1 MKLRSTLPLALAA
14 TLAACATSTPLPDS
28 RAPALPGAWTLQA
41 APGLPAPPDGV
52 RLVLRQAPAREGGQ
66 TALDVSGFSGANLYS
81 GQARVNASQ
90 QQFFIGPLTTTRM
103 VGPEERMR
111 FEGAYLQQ
119 LEKVGSY
126 EWREGGTLVLKTLAG
141 DTLTFN
147 RSDR

>member
-1 MKLRSTLPLALAA
+1 MKLHSTLPLALAA

-28 RAPALPGAWTLQA
+28 RAPALSGAWTLQA

-52 RLVLRQAPAREGGQ
+52 RLVLRQAPPREGGQ
-66 TALDVSGFSGANLYS
+66 VVLDVSGFSGANLYS

-90 QQFFIGPLTTTRM
+90 QQLFIGPLTTTRM

-119 LEKVGSY
+119 LEKVGGY
-126 EWREGGTLVLKTLAG
+126 EWREAGTLVLKTLAG
-141 DTLTFN
+141 DDLTFI
-147 RSDR
+147 RADR